1 MAYKAYPAFHE
12 VGIASLILSDQWR
25 PVIYDTEPLFGLRNM
40 LLATLLVSAI
50 ACVFALLIGVG
61 CALFLACGVSDR
73 TRSILMPFIDLLA
86 GIPSVVYGF
95 IGLYIVVA
103 GFEKLGQSSGESVLA
118 GSIVLSVMI
127 LPYIISSTTH
137 TMTKIHSRVYPS
149 AISLGTSTWYIA
161 SELILPAAK
170 KGILVSCGL
179 ALGRAMGET
188 MAVMM
193 VMGNAPIFPTLLG
206 KGETIA
212 SLLALEMGT
221 AEVASLHFSSLFAA
235 GFLLLAVLL
244 VVNLIFIYAHTKLN
258 EVD

>member
-12 VGIASLILSDQWR
+12 IGLFQLVFTDQWR

-40 LLATLLVSAI
+40 LLATLYVSAL
-50 ACVFALLIGVG
+50 ACVCALFIGVG
-61 CALFLACGVSDR
+61 CALFLSCGVSER
-73 TRSILMPFIDLLA
+73 VRHILMPCIDLLA

-95 IGLYIVVA
+95 IGLCVVVSHLETQGMA
-103 GFEKLGQSSGESVLA
+103 TGESVLSGA
-118 GSIVLSVMI
+118 IVLSVMI

-137 TMTKIHSRVYPS
+137 SMVSIRSSVELNAR
-149 AISLGTSTWYIA
+149 SLGTSVWYMA
-161 SELILPAAK
+161 SELVLPACV

-235 GFLLLAVLL
+235 AFILL
-244 VVNLIFIYAHTKLN
+244 VVLLLINLVFLYAHKKLA
-258 EVD
+258 